1 MCQENR
7 EDVSKNKKILGK
19 HKSLR
24 IINKFFHIPITFYS
38 EISDIL
44 FFFFK
49 EFVSYRKHSK
59 MKENQKE
66 GSLLNISKTPLHPV
80 QNITMLLIRYYIY
93 LSKCLIYHQAMNFSI
108 L

>member
-38 EISDIL
+38 EISDVL
-44 FFFFK
+44 FFGRVHFI
-49 EFVSYRKHSK
+49 
-59 MKENQKE
+59 Q
-66 GSLLNISKTPLHPV
+66 
-80 QNITMLLIRYYIY
+80 
-93 LSKCLIYHQAMNFSI
+93 QA
-108 L
+108 

>member
-24 IINKFFHIPITFYS
+24 IINNSIFLSHFTLKFQT
-38 EISDIL
+38 
-44 FFFFK
+44 FFFLE
-49 EFVSYRKHSK
+49 EFISYSKHSK
-59 MKENQKE
+59 TKENQKE
-66 GSLLNISKTPLHPV
+66 GNLLNLSKTPLHPV
-80 QNITMLLIRYYIY
+80 QNTTMILIRYYIY
-93 LSKCLIYHQAMNFSI
+93 LFKCLIYHQAMNFSI

>member
-66 GSLLNISKTPLHPV
+66 GSLLNISDSSSSCTKYYYVINQVLYLPL
-80 QNITMLLIRYYIY
+80 
-93 LSKCLIYHQAMNFSI
+93 
-108 L
+108 

>member
-44 FFFFK
+44 FFGRARFI
-49 EFVSYRKHSK
+49 
-59 MKENQKE
+59 QK
-66 GSLLNISKTPLHPV
+66 
-80 QNITMLLIRYYIY
+80 
-93 LSKCLIYHQAMNFSI
+93 A
-108 L
+108 

>member
-38 EISDIL
+38 EISDVL
-44 FFFFK
+44 FLE
-49 EFVSYRKHSK
+49 EFISYSKHSK
-59 MKENQKE
+59 TKENQKE
-66 GSLLNISKTPLHPV
+66 GNLLNLSKTPLHPV
-80 QNITMLLIRYYIY
+80 QNTTMLLIRYYIY
-93 LSKCLIYHQAMNFSI
+93 LFKCLIYHQAMNFSI